1 MAYTLQAA
9 LDIACGSRE
18 MFLHA
23 EIMRSSITTTCR
35 RLHLLRASKPVDWS
49 DSTIPAEDRWKTYIE
64 DEGRRRLGWGIYV
77 SVYRMDH
84 LMSASRRPDGC
95 STGASVHD
103 VHQRGD
109 SSPTRER
116 YGLECAFRQ
125 GVGKAGPGSLVVT
138 VSDCPLGSLERREY
152 SIT

>member
-77 SVYRMDH
+77 SGRYRVP
-84 LMSASRRPDGC
+84 LMVATRRSDGC
-95 STGASVHD
+95 FIRSSVYD
-103 VHQRGD
+103 VDQ
-109 SSPTRER
+109 
-116 YGLECAFRQ
+116 
-125 GVGKAGPGSLVVT
+125 
-138 VSDCPLGSLERREY
+138 
-152 SIT
+152 

>member
-35 RLHLLRASKPVDWS
+35 RLHLLRAGKAVDWT
-49 DSTIPAEDRWKTYIE
+49 DPTIPAEERWKTYVE

-77 SVYRMDH
+77 SLSVMRV
-84 LMSASRRPDGC
+84 LTKASGC
-95 STGASVHD
+95 SNGCTAGSTMHD
-103 VHQRGD
+103 VDQ
-109 SSPTRER
+109 
-116 YGLECAFRQ
+116 
-125 GVGKAGPGSLVVT
+125 
-138 VSDCPLGSLERREY
+138 
-152 SIT
+152 

>member
-35 RLHLLRASKPVDWS
+35 RLHLLRSSKPVDWS
-49 DSTIPAEDRWKTYIE
+49 DSSLPVEDRWKTYIE

-77 SVYRMDH
+77 GHESRVA
-84 LMSASRRPDGC
+84 LMIVAGC
-95 STGASVHD
+95 TNGCIARSSMHD
-103 VHQRGD
+103 VDQ
-109 SSPTRER
+109 
-116 YGLECAFRQ
+116 
-125 GVGKAGPGSLVVT
+125 
-138 VSDCPLGSLERREY
+138 
-152 SIT
+152 

>member
-35 RLHLLRASKPVDWS
+35 RLHLLRASKAVDWS

-77 SVYRMDH
+77 S
-84 LMSASRRPDGC
+84 
-95 STGASVHD
+95 
-103 VHQRGD
+103 Q
-109 SSPTRER
+109 
-116 YGLECAFRQ
+116 
-125 GVGKAGPGSLVVT
+125 
-138 VSDCPLGSLERREY
+138 
-152 SIT
+152 